1 MATPKKKAPKKK
13 IQVGK
18 AKPKKKPTPKTRPSK
33 SAKGSYQAWLK
44 SKRGKAFDKRT
55 KKKVAAATMTYQGW
69 LQSAEGKAFNK
80 KTAGKPTGS
89 SNLVRVKK

>member
-80 KTAGKPTGS
+80 KTAGK
-89 SNLVRVKK
+89 VRRATSKLKKK